1 MRDLASKMAELKFE
15 APLAQFED
23 GDDWGSTEFQ
33 TAASIKNEN
42 EMNMLNLQMKKNKD
56 LNDVLNDFNEDVL
69 LNDNSIEI
77 LAPKT
82 GIKLVNGDGSVSDN
96 FTETFSGSLEDL
108 VNTFDDKI
116 TKCFG
121 NYEESVEKLA
131 PVQVRTQEE
140 IMNECQMWWT
150 ITGNFGNILPI
161 DWSKSYARK
170 LHMPALNLNEN
181 KEPLTPEDELELSSE
196 DEAVASDL
204 DMHALILGGLHQDT
218 EPLKTAD
225 EVIQEIDDIMQEDDC
240 SLDHSPGSHSSLNDT
255 NETLEKAKEVLSTPL
270 YEDKLRDLSLS
281 QLNEL
286 YLELEV
292 LIREFSETLISELA
306 LRDELEFEKE
316 LKNTFISLLLAV
328 QNKRRQFHVE
338 KKRSKS
344 NTVRPSNGP
353 DPKYLTTVIP
363 YHLDSGPPNNQT
375 LQVLI
380 KILKAINEDSPTVPT
395 LLTDY
400 ILKVI
405 CPTK

>member
-1 MRDLASKMAELKFE
+1 MFAMRDLATKMAELKFE
-15 APLAQFED
+15 APLAQFEETD
-23 GDDWGSTEFQ
+23 EWGSTEFQ
-33 TAASIKNEN
+33 TANFKNEEN
-42 EMNMLNLQMKKNKD
+42 LNNINKKKHD
-56 LNDVLNDFNEDVL
+56 INDVLNDFKEDI
-69 LNDNSIEI
+69 LNNSIPQKVP
-77 LAPKT
+77 AKT
-82 GIKLVNGDGSVSDN
+82 LIRKNGETQSVADN

-131 PVQVRTQEE
+131 PVQIRSQEE

-150 ITGNFGNILPI
+150 LTGNFGNILPI
-161 DWSKSYARK
+161 DWSKTYARK
-170 LHMPALNLNEN
+170 LQINALHLDQQ
-181 KEPLTPEDELELSSE
+181 EPQTPEDDLDLSSE

-204 DMHALILGGLHQDT
+204 DMHALILGGMNQDAD
-218 EPLKTAD
+218 EPLKTAE
-225 EVIQEIDDIMQEDDC
+225 EVIREIDDMMQDD
-240 SLDHSPGSHSSLNDT
+240 LSSIDGRDGQLEN
-255 NETLEKAKEVLSTPL
+255 NEVLEKAKEVLSSPL

-286 YLELEV
+286 FLELEV

-306 LRDELEFEKE
+306 LRDELEYEKE

-328 QNKRRQFHVE
+328 QNRRRQYHVE
-338 KKRSKS
+338 KKRSAKNS
-344 NTVRPSNGP
+344 SIKIQNGI

-363 YHLDSGPPNNQT
+363 YHIGDGPPDNQS

-405 CPTK
+405 CPT

>member
-1 MRDLASKMAELKFE
+1 MRDLATKMAELKFE
-15 APLAQFED
+15 APLAQFEETD
-23 GDDWGSTEFQ
+23 EWGSTEFQ
-33 TAASIKNEN
+33 TANLKNEEN
-42 EMNMLNLQMKKNKD
+42 LNNINKKKQDIN
-56 LNDVLNDFNEDVL
+56 NVLNDFNEDI
-69 LNDNSIEI
+69 LNNSLPQKVPAKTLI
-77 LAPKT
+77 LK
-82 GIKLVNGDGSVSDN
+82 NGETQSVADN

-108 VNTFDDKI
+108 VNTFDEKI

-150 ITGNFGNILPI
+150 LTGNFGNILPI

-170 LHMPALNLNEN
+170 LQINALHLDQ
-181 KEPLTPEDELELSSE
+181 EPQTPEDDLDLSSE

-204 DMHALILGGLHQDT
+204 DMHALILGGISHDAD
-218 EPLKTAD
+218 EPLKTAE
-225 EVIQEIDDIMQEDDC
+225 EVIREIDDMMQDDLC
-240 SLDHSPGSHSSLNDT
+240 SVDGNPEAREAQLEN
-255 NETLEKAKEVLSTPL
+255 NEVMEKAKEVLSSPL

-286 YLELEV
+286 FLELEV

-306 LRDELEFEKE
+306 LRDELEYEKE

-328 QNKRRQFHVE
+328 QNRRRQYHVE
-338 KKRSKS
+338 KKRSAKNSS
-344 NTVRPSNGP
+344 NKTPNGM

-363 YHLDSGPPNNQT
+363 YHIGNGPPDNQS

-405 CPTK
+405 CPT